1 MKAKHLAIFLFI
13 ILCVSAVILVPQM
26 SAFEKNPPKISI
38 QGQANNT
45 IYWNPKNP
53 LNIQISDDSGLSN
66 VNASFGNESTQNDLK
81 INYQKGQKELNFE
94 LKIPKNLKYKS
105 GDEFILKLSATDIS
119 YANFFSANTSEFS
132 AKIIIDTKMPNIA
145 IISQSYK
152 IIKGGTGVAVFRVN
166 DDSSKLKEFFIETNY
181 NKRFKPVKFHKD
193 GYYAVMV
200 AWPSKE
206 KDFNAKIIATDLAG
220 NTAKTNIRYFL
231 QDRKYKESKIALRD
245 NFINGKITELA
256 QMYAQ
261 NADNMDSIEKFKF
274 VNEILR
280 GANEDK
286 IEQISSNISE
296 ESLENF
302 KIKPFYPLK
311 NAAAVASF
319 GDHRYFM
326 LDGSELSQSWHLG
339 LDLASTAGAKITAS
353 NDGVV
358 VFAEENGI
366 YGQNLIIYHGFGLY
380 SLYGHCS
387 TLNVDVN
394 SKVKAGDVI
403 ATTGAT
409 GLALGDHLHFS
420 MIVQGIQVRPEE
432 WMDKKWMKESV
443 YDVLNDAK
451 KIIDTIKK

>member
-1 MKAKHLAIFLFI
+1 MTAKHFSIILFI
-13 ILCVSAVILVPQM
+13 IVCIGGAILIPKS

-38 QGQANNT
+38 LNASNNT

-53 LNIQISDDSGLSN
+53 LNIQIIDDSGLASVSGSIAN
-66 VNASFGNESTQNDLK
+66 ENAQANLK
-81 INYQKGQKELNFE
+81 INYEQGQKA
-94 LKIPKNLKYKS
+94 
-105 GDEFILKLSATDIS
+105 LKLNATDIS
-119 YANFFSANTSEFS
+119 YANFFSANTSELS
-132 AKIIIDTKMPNIA
+132 AKIIIDTKMPSIS
-145 IISQSYK
+145 IINQSYK
-152 IIKGGTGVAVFRVN
+152 IIKGGAGVAVFRLH
-166 DDSSKLKEFFIETNY
+166 DDSQLKEFFVETNY
-181 NKRFKPVKFHKD
+181 GKRFKPVKFYKD
-193 GYYAVMV
+193 GYYAIML

-231 QDRKYKESKIALRD
+231 QDRKYKESKITLTD

>member
-1 MKAKHLAIFLFI
+1 MTAKHFSIILFI
-13 ILCVSAVILVPQM
+13 IICIGGAILIPNS

-38 QGQANNT
+38 LNASNNT

-53 LNIQISDDSGLSN
+53 LNIQIIDDSGLASVSGSIAN
-66 VNASFGNESTQNDLK
+66 ENAQANLK
-81 INYQKGQKELNFE
+81 INYEQGQKELKFE
-94 LKIPKNLKYKS
+94 LKMPQNLKYKN
-105 GDEFILKLSATDIS
+105 GDEFTLKLNATDIS
-119 YANFFSANTSEFS
+119 YANFFSANTSELS
-132 AKIIIDTKMPNIA
+132 AKIIIDTKMPSIS
-145 IISQSYK
+145 IINQSYK
-152 IIKGGTGVAVFRVN
+152 IIKGGAGVAVFRLN
-166 DDSSKLKEFFIETNY
+166 DDSQLKEFFVQTNY
-181 NKRFKPVKFHKD
+181 GKRFKPVKFYKD
-193 GYYAVMV
+193 GYYAIML